1 LDGLEQN
8 VDVLFE
14 KAITNVD
21 GGDVERERYYNMA
34 LEVDG
39 RVERMEG
46 EMNDLQV
53 IMREMMQKGLG
64 GGIGG
69 SLEGDAAINNGSG
82 GSGDITE
89 IVEMMKQQNEMLN
102 GLEVSCEKMDSELN
116 LVSKVMANSM

>member
-1 LDGLEQN
+1 M
-8 VDVLFE
+8 DVLFE